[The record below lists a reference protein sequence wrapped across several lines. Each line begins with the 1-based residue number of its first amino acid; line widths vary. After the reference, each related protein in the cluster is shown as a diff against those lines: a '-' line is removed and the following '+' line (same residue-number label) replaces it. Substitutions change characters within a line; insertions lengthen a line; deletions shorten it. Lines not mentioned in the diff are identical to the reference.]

1 MWTASWLAEFK
12 GYMSLPTWHRLPN
25 IVIVMVAKKF
35 RKESKIMSQTAIVT
49 NASRAVPNGIRLS
62 TKAEPGRLLEE
73 LREAYQS
80 LAREEQQQI
89 KSFMLTLSKS
99 NGDLLRRKESTNR
112 GGTNGKPAMLERC
125 RRWPPSSRVGT
136 DRNIR

>member
-1 MWTASWLAEFK
+1 
-12 GYMSLPTWHRLPN
+12 MSLLTGHRLPN
-25 IVIVMVAKKF
+25 IVIVMVAKEF
-35 RKESKIMSQTAIVT
+35 RKESKIMSETAIVSD
-49 NASRAVPNGIRLS
+49 ASRAVHDGIRIS
-62 TKAEPGRLLEE
+62 TKAAPGRLLEE

-80 LAREEQQQI
+80 LAREEQLQI

-99 NGDLLRRKESTNR
+99 NGRKESTHR
-112 GGTNGKPAMLERC
+112 SGTNGKPAMLERC